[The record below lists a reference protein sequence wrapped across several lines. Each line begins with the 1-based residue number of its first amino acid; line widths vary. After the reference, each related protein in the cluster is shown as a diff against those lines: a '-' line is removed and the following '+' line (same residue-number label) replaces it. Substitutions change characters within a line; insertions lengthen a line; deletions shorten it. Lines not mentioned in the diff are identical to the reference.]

1 MKPLFSI
8 LGLAMGLTFACGT
21 AQSQEDAA
29 NYPSKP
35 VRVIVAYT
43 PGGANDIVA
52 RLYAQELSQHFGQSF
67 IVENRSGASGITG
80 TEAAARAAPDGYT
93 LLLGAG
99 GTMTMNPA
107 LFKQLPY
114 DPETSFDP
122 VGMLAR
128 SPLVLVV
135 PPDSPANSVQ
145 ELLEYGRQHPTG
157 LSFASPGTGTPLHLA
172 GELFARQAGLELL
185 HVPYK
190 GSTPALN
197 DVMGGRVD
205 LMFDVMGSSV
215 ELVRGDRLKAL
226 AVTSLDRSPQLPE
239 VASVTEQG
247 LEGFDVTSWFA
258 YFAPAGTPPAIIEK
272 LNAALQTA
280 AASDAVKERLLPMG
294 MVPASGTPAQLAEHV
309 RTEKERWMAIAREAG
324 LEPQ

>member
-1 MKPLFSI
+1 MKNLLSA
-8 LGLAMGLTFACGT
+8 LGLALSLACGGAH
-21 AQSQEDAA
+21 AQDNAA
-29 NYPSKP
+29 ADYPSKP

-67 IVENRSGASGITG
+67 VVENRSGASGITG

-107 LFKQLPY
+107 LFEHLPY
-114 DPETSFDP
+114 DPETSFEP

-145 ELLEYGRQHPTG
+145 ELLKYGREHPVG
-157 LSFASPGTGTPLHLA
+157 LSFASPGAGTPLHLA
-172 GELFARQAGLELL
+172 GELFARQANLDLL

-215 ELVRGDRLKAL
+215 ELVRGGRLKAL

-239 VASVTEQG
+239 LAPVAEQG

-272 LNAALQTA
+272 LNAALQA
-280 AASDAVKERLLPMG
+280 ATQSDAVKERLLPMG
-294 MVPASGTPAQLAEHV
+294 MVPASSTPEALAEHV
-309 RTEKERWMAIAREAG
+309 RNEKTRWMTIAREAG